1 MSEVRNLIMTN
12 IAKLRLLASRHGYRN
27 KRRYSSWNRRYE
39 DVAGRELVFLFRWP
53 ISLGCFVSRISQ
65 MQVRAVRTLWE
76 GLLRQSKL
84 CRLFRWTLLMA
95 ICRELAVRALD
106 AMSPSKMLLQSTVE
120 RERGRTVGEEGVLV
134 SCSER
139 IQHGSCWMKM
149 CRGPTGW
156 RLDVN

>member
-1 MSEVRNLIMTN
+1 MGIATKGGTRVGTDDMKMSLVGNLCSCLGGRSHWG
-12 IAKLRLLASRHGYRN
+12 AFLLLTVS
-27 KRRYSSWNRRYE
+27 
-39 DVAGRELVFLFRWP
+39 
-53 ISLGCFVSRISQ
+53 VSRISQ